1 MIKNSLQG
9 TWKVIKRVSSALP
22 VPQYSYTMSYYQ
34 KVCLN
39 KSLKLS
45 IFAFLLFATLYCG
58 DVQCTGGDL
67 NAFLH
72 KWLKVDLLSA
82 TLNWNW
88 RQSTLL
94 FATNPCIILP
104 PWSRHLL
111 IFNVCVELFWLSCL
125 YLFPF
130 FCVGI
135 GLSEN
140 CGASNQFVQKFK
152 FAPYTHGH
160 NWMAFSM
167 PTCVTYL

>member
-72 KWLKVDLLSA
+72 KWLNVDLLSA

-94 FATNPCIILP
+94 FATNPCIIIYCLC
-104 PWSRHLL
+104 
-111 IFNVCVELFWLSCL
+111 FNSMIVCFCVELLWLSHVCCSIVAVIVL
-125 YLFPF
+125 YLLRKLIVP
-130 FCVGI
+130 
-135 GLSEN
+135 L
-140 CGASNQFVQKFK
+140 
-152 FAPYTHGH
+152 
-160 NWMAFSM
+160 FSA
-167 PTCVTYL
+167 LL